1 MCMDLHKTLG
11 FLKFLLQSLQ
21 NLIWIMRFLKSNLKR
36 SLDPWAAALLFVLS
50 VGRAL
55 ALPEVLK
62 QIKGWVEKELLAGTR
77 LSPLPCLPQPRFRSW
92 GLPTRH
98 LAGSHSRVLNASV
111 SQRFR
116 PADVQ
121 RRLKFDLLA
130 RIVILE

>member
-1 MCMDLHKTLG
+1 MAPCGLG
-11 FLKFLLQSLQ
+11 SPLSLV
-21 NLIWIMRFLKSNLKR
+21 
-36 SLDPWAAALLFVLS
+36 PWAAALLFVLS